1 MNENL
6 KNLHILAKT
15 YNELYKC
22 CELLSSLCLNLEE
35 KVYVAKKKNFEE
47 LLKKYNKTETE
58 YLNSLSIIKKK
69 IDNKL
74 GHFSMLQK
82 NLKIKSSF
90 IEKVRN

>member
-1 MNENL
+1 MLEFRR
-6 KNLHILAKT
+6 
-15 YNELYKC
+15 E
-22 CELLSSLCLNLEE
+22 SLCC
-35 KVYVAKKKNFEE
+35 KKKNFEE

-90 IEKVRN
+90 IEKLETKKLY